1 MVYYKL
7 VVFKNK
13 THNGETLPNQYK
25 RLSNA
30 ENKFESLVK
39 SRLYEVV
46 ILRREDVY
54 RRTLTCE
61 ISTSSPIKKWETA

>member
-7 VVFKNK
+7 VVFKDK
-13 THNGETLPNQYK
+13 THNGEMQPNQYK

-30 ENKFESLVK
+30 ESKFESLIK
-39 SRLYEVV
+39 SGLYEVV

-54 RRTLTCE
+54 KRTPTCE
-61 ISTSSPIKKWETA
+61 ISTSSPIKKWEVA

>member
-7 VVFKNK
+7 VVFKDK
-13 THNGETLPNQYK
+13 THNGEMLPNQYK

-30 ENKFESLVK
+30 EIKFESLIK
-39 SRLYEVV
+39 SGLYEVV

-54 RRTLTCE
+54 KRTPTCE
-61 ISTSSPIKKWETA
+61 ISTSSPIKKWEVA

>member
-7 VVFKNK
+7 VVFNNK
-13 THNGETLPNQYK
+13 THNGEILPNQYK

-39 SRLYEVV
+39 SGFYEVV
-46 ILRREDVY
+46 MLRREDVY
-54 RRTLTCE
+54 KRTPTSE
-61 ISTSSPIKKWETA
+61 ISCSSPIKKWEVA